1 MALILIDQQQP
12 LTDVGSH
19 GRRASSNSIL
29 AGCDAGEL
37 LFNELVRYCG
47 RRVDGRSV
55 LLAGLRGAGKTTL
68 VTSAIQVVAQKAAD
82 GAELPMRPLPVVL
95 LGPNVF
101 ADAGTFRTHVDDEK
115 TRGRVLEQVVLGLY
129 AALSRE
135 IVSGFRQIARPAVPG
150 SLESQAGVELAAALE
165 IRLPEGPSPSELR
178 EFWRLAG
185 ALECGVL
192 YRDNHR
198 PGQGL
203 LELAAVSGLGY
214 AYQRVSGTFTESS
227 QLTTSTSS
235 SDERASGWNVE
246 LADAVK
252 PLAALGTG
260 AAVASAAT
268 PHGLG
273 VALAGGVLA
282 ALAAGAFFR
291 FNSARARKEED
302 KRDYTFLP
310 DTRPE
315 TLDRVLPAL
324 IQRLKNAGLA
334 PVIIFDELDKVDD
347 LWVRHDALLKSMKKL
362 FAETVFTCS
371 LVNRNFLESLRDAQ
385 VDDHY
390 GRNFSYFS
398 HRAYVSYEP
407 RAMHDYLDQLIEVQ
421 GVR

>member
-12 LTDVGSH
+12 LADVGRY
-19 GRRASSNSIL
+19 GRRASSGSIL
-29 AGCDAGEL
+29 AGCGAGEL

-47 RRVDGRSV
+47 RRVDGRSI

-68 VTSAIQVVAQKAAD
+68 VTSAIQNVANQSAD
-82 GAELPMRPLPVVL
+82 GNRLPMRPLPVVL
-95 LGPNVF
+95 LGPNLF
-101 ADAGTFRTHVDDEK
+101 LDAGAFRTREDDEK

-135 IVSGFRQIARPAVPG
+135 LVQGFREIVRPAAPG
-150 SLESQAGVELAAALE
+150 APESQQGLELATALE
-165 IRLPEGPSPSELR
+165 IRLPEGPSPSEMR
-178 EFWRLAG
+178 EFWRCAG
-185 ALECGVL
+185 ALESGVL
-192 YRDNHR
+192 FRNHHR
-198 PGQGL
+198 QGQGM
-203 LELAAVSGLGY
+203 LELAAISGMGY

-227 QLTTSTSS
+227 QSVTSTSTA
-235 SDERASGWNVE
+235 DERASGWDMR
-246 LADAVK
+246 LAEAVK
-252 PLAALGTG
+252 PIASLASG
-260 AAVASAAT
+260 AAVATAAA
-268 PHGLG
+268 PHGLPM
-273 VALAGGVLA
+273 ALAGGAIA

-291 FNSARARKEED
+291 FSTTRVRKEED

-334 PVIIFDELDKVDD
+334 PVIVFDELDKVDD
-347 LWVRHDALLKSMKKL
+347 LWARHDSLLKNMKKL

-371 LVNRNFLESLRDAQ
+371 LVNRNFIESLRDAQ
-385 VDDHY
+385 VDDRY

-407 RAMHDYLDQLIEVQ
+407 RAMHDYLDQLIEVD
-421 GVR
+421 GGR